1 MKNNRNIS
9 IIEFAEDV
17 LGAKLTIF
25 QECLLEEMYKTY
37 KRDPKNFK
45 ISPTITTRR
54 GDARNTM
61 SNLMIN
67 MIIIDEF
74 YKLEHEEV
82 NENGQ

>member
-1 MKNNRNIS
+1 MKSDRKIS

-17 LGAKLTIF
+17 LGVKLTIF
-25 QECLLEEMYKTY
+25 EGCLLEDMYKVY

-45 ISPTITTRR
+45 INSTITTRR

-61 SNLMIN
+61 TNLMIF

-74 YKLEHEEV
+74 YKLENKED
-82 NENGQ
+82 